1 MKELVSILTPTFNA
15 EKYIRATIESVQNQS
30 YQHWEM
36 ILIDDASRDHTVSII
51 EEFAQND
58 SRIKLFK
65 LSENSGNGFARNAA
79 LEQAT
84 GKYISY
90 LDADDLWFPEK
101 LEKQIQ
107 FLKTNNLHFTFS
119 FYDSIDE
126 EGNNLNRRVESPNP
140 LTYKQLFFC
149 NYVGNLTTIYD
160 VDYFGKIILENT
172 QKRQDWRIWLT
183 ILKQIKIAKPVPEP
197 LAFYRIRKDSVS
209 SSKFKLIKHNFGVY
223 RQFHGY
229 NFVFSVLL
237 MIRFLYTQLI
247 IKTKFIKKISRSK
260 FGTSSF

>member
-1 MKELVSILTPTFNA
+1 MTELVSIITPTYNA
-15 EKYIRATIESVQNQS
+15 EKYIRETLQSVLNQS
-30 YQHWEM
+30 YQNWEM
-36 ILIDDASRDHTVSII
+36 ILADDASKDNTVAII
-51 EEFAQND
+51 EEFGLKD

-65 LSENSGNGFARNAA
+65 LPENRGNGFARNAA
-79 LEQAT
+79 LEKAS
-84 GKYISY
+84 GKYIAY

-140 LTYKQLFFC
+140 LTYKELFFC
-149 NYVGNLTTIYD
+149 NYVGNLTAIYD
-160 VDYFGKIILENT
+160 ADYFGKIILET
-172 QKRQDWRIWLT
+172 SQKRQDWRIWLT
-183 ILKQIKIAKPVPEP
+183 ILQQIKTAKPVTEP

-223 RQFHGY
+223 REFHGY
-229 NFVFSVLL
+229 NLVFSVLL
-237 MIRFLYTQLI
+237 MMIFLFMQLV
-247 IKTKFIKKISRSK
+247 IKPRYIKKN
-260 FGTSSF
+260 

>member
-1 MKELVSILTPTFNA
+1 MSELVSIIVPTYNT
-15 EKYIRATIESVQNQS
+15 EKFIRQTIESVQNQT
-30 YQHWEM
+30 YTNWEM
-36 ILIDDASRDHTVSII
+36 ILADDASTDKTVVII
-51 EEFAQND
+51 EEFAQKD

-65 LSENSGNGFARNAA
+65 LPENKGNGFARNTA
-79 LEQAT
+79 LEKAT
-84 GKYISY
+84 GKYIAY

-107 FLKTNNLHFTFS
+107 FLKANNLHFTFS

-126 EGNNLNRRVESPNP
+126 EGNDLNRRVESPNP
-140 LTYKQLFFC
+140 LTYKELFFC
-149 NYVGNLTTIYD
+149 NYVGNLTAIYD
-160 VDYFGKIILENT
+160 ADYFGKIILET
-172 QKRQDWRIWLT
+172 SQKRQDWRIWLT

-223 RQFHGY
+223 REFHGY

-247 IKTKFIKKISRSK
+247 VKQKYIKKI
-260 FGTSSF
+260 

>member
-1 MKELVSILTPTFNA
+1 MNELVSIIVPTYNT
-15 EKYIRATIESVQNQS
+15 EKFIRQTIESVKNQT
-30 YQHWEM
+30 YANWEM
-36 ILIDDASRDHTVSII
+36 ILADDASTDQTVSII
-51 EEFAQND
+51 EEFAQKD

-65 LSENSGNGFARNAA
+65 LPENRGNGFARNAA
-79 LEQAT
+79 LEKAK
-84 GKYISY
+84 GKYIAY
-90 LDADDLWFPEK
+90 LDADDVWFTEK

-107 FLKTNNLHFTFS
+107 FMKTNNLHFTYS

-126 EGNNLNRRVESPNP
+126 EGNDLNRRVESPNP

-149 NYVGNLTTIYD
+149 NYVGNLTAIYD
-160 VDYFGKIILENT
+160 ADYFGKIILET
-172 QKRQDWRIWLT
+172 SQKRQDWRIWLT
-183 ILKQIKIAKPVPEP
+183 ILKQIKIAKPVPES

-223 RQFHGY
+223 REFHGY

-247 IKTKFIKKISRSK
+247 IKQKYIKKI
-260 FGTSSF
+260 

>member
-1 MKELVSILTPTFNA
+1 MNELVSIIVPTYNT
-15 EKYIRATIESVQNQS
+15 EKFIRQTIESVQNQT
-30 YQHWEM
+30 YTNWEM
-36 ILIDDASRDHTVSII
+36 ILADDASTDRTVAII
-51 EEFAQND
+51 EEFAKKD

-65 LSENSGNGFARNAA
+65 LPENRGNGFARNSA
-79 LEQAT
+79 LEKAT
-84 GKYISY
+84 GKYIAY
-90 LDADDLWFPEK
+90 LDADDLWHPEK
-101 LEKQIQ
+101 LKKQIQ
-107 FLKTNNLHFTFS
+107 FLKANNLHFTFS

-126 EGNNLNRRVESPNP
+126 EGNDLNRRVESPNP

-149 NYVGNLTTIYD
+149 NYVGNLTAIYD
-160 VDYFGKIILENT
+160 ADYFGKIKLESS

-183 ILKQIKIAKPVPEP
+183 ILKQIKIVKPVPEP

-223 RQFHGY
+223 REFHGY

-247 IKTKFIKKISRSK
+247 VKKQYIKKI
-260 FGTSSF
+260 